1 MHFASH
7 TLKDSQPVCSHVTA
21 SQLMS
26 EQPERVRGTT
36 VTLSKPRKAILA
48 GAEGVPME
56 YSIFS
61 CRFSST
67 CQGSSVDFACN
78 WTRIG
83 QRTMEAE
90 A

>member
-36 VTLSKPRKAILA
+36 VTLGKPRKAILA
-48 GAEGVPME
+48 GAEGVPMSVVSFLAD
-56 YSIFS
+56 SIPL
-61 CRFSST
+61 
-67 CQGSSVDFACN
+67 
-78 WTRIG
+78 
-83 QRTMEAE
+83 AE
-90 A
+90 GLLLILLATGLG